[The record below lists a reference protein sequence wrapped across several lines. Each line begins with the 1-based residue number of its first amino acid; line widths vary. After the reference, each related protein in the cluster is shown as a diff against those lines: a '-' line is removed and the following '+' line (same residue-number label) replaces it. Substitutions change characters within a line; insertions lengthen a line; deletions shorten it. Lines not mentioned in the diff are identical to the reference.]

1 MFLVSA
7 GPWHNPRGH
16 VVPAVRPVHIASTLL
31 RESIR
36 WPAATITQLA
46 SDTAPAVRTTAV
58 STADHQAVVRATD
71 DVVVV
76 AFRGTDNARN
86 WIANFKFIPAPTDLG
101 MMHSGFRDGYEAV
114 APRIREIVR
123 AERIRAQP
131 VWLTGHSLGGA
142 MAMIAASDFRKMNVE
157 PAGVVTFGQPPAG
170 YRAFAEAWEA
180 KAPGRLVRYVNHVD
194 AVAGLTG
201 PIAWPSMALTHTG
214 RVRYFD
220 TSGRLHDI
228 SMPAIQGLRDSVCA
242 PAFESGAEFG
252 AHYVRRYVTLVRLA
266 AGR

>member
-1 MFLVSA
+1 MDAARVAVYTSA
-7 GPWHNPRGH
+7 L
-16 VVPAVRPVHIASTLL
+16 AYL
-31 RESIR
+31 
-36 WPAATITQLA
+36 PAATITQLT

-71 DVVVV
+71 NVVVV

-101 MMHSGFRDGYEAV
+101 MVHAGFRDGYEAV

-170 YRAFAEAWEA
+170 YRAFTEAWEA

-252 AHYVRRYVTLVRLA
+252 AHYIRRYVTLVRLA